1 MVWLIAWLLM
11 LFTAVS
17 SVSSSGTE
25 VAIPVEPD
33 HGTGSGAARIFLEP
47 DCDLDVAMPG
57 GGGSSGSAASEP
69 AVQPIAPVAVTA
81 EPELAD
87 PDAECG
93 QVLPPDT
100 VVVSPPPDG
109 VVILPGPAFPSI
121 EPGIGEI
128 DDDRLLKLAPID
140 GLDLVIREIWPPQYV
155 VQVTSALPDGCSRFA
170 GYTVER
176 DGTTITVEVW
186 NSVPTGRAPCTMLYG
201 YHLFSVELGSD
212 FESGVE
218 YTLVVGAQELTF
230 VAQ

>member
-17 SVSSSGTE
+17 TVSGSGTE
-25 VAIPVEPD
+25 VAIPAEPD
-33 HGTGSGAARIFLEP
+33 HGTGSGAAPIILEP
-47 DCDLDVAMPG
+47 DCGLDVAMPG
-57 GGGSSGSAASEP
+57 GASSGSAASEP
-69 AVQPIAPVAVTA
+69 AIQPIAPGPVTV

-109 VVILPGPAFPSI
+109 VVPPPGPAFPSI
-121 EPGIGEI
+121 EPGLGEI
-128 DDDRLLKLAPID
+128 DDDRLLKLAPIE
-140 GLDLVIREIWPPQYV
+140 GLDLVIRESWPPQYV
-155 VQVTSALPDGCSRFA
+155 AQVTSALPDGCSQFA

-176 DGTTITVEVW
+176 EGTTITIEVW
-186 NSVPTGRAPCTMLYG
+186 NSVPTGLVPCTMMYG
-201 YHLFSVELGSD
+201 YNPFGVELGSD

-218 YTLVVGAQELTF
+218 YTLVVGERELTF

>member
-17 SVSSSGTE
+17 TVSSSGTE

-33 HGTGSGAARIFLEP
+33 HGTGSGAAPIFLEP

-57 GGGSSGSAASEP
+57 GTSSGSAASEP
-69 AVQPIAPVAVTA
+69 AIQPIAPGTVTV

-87 PDAECG
+87 PGAECG

-100 VVVSPPPDG
+100 VVVSPPADG
-109 VVILPGPAFPSI
+109 DVTPPGPAHPPI
-121 EPGIGEI
+121 EPGLPDI
-128 DDDRLLKLAPID
+128 DGDRVLTPAPIED
-140 GLDLVIREIWPPQYV
+140 LGLMVLKSYPAQYV
-155 VQVTSALPDGCSRFA
+155 LRVTSALPDGCSQFA

-176 DGTTITVEVW
+176 DGTTITIEVW
-186 NSVPTGRAPCTMLYG
+186 NSVPTGLVPCTMQYG
-201 YHLFSVELGSD
+201 YHPFSVELGSD
-212 FESGVE
+212 FESGQE
-218 YTLVVGAQELTF
+218 YTVVVGERELSF